1 MKITI
6 TAKEINQCTGHLVPM
21 YMALESAF
29 RGEGVESS
37 EKPSQSFLEFI
48 NSLSEKKKGPTGSIV
63 RKDNGDVVIKL
74 KPKFV
79 IECVKLSAEDT
90 IEMIKPVMSLL
101 NFTKKRSKAWDK
113 FNKKWSPKSEYEAD
127 ISDEDIK
134 QFEESLKDFE
144 ENLKD
149 FKDDMEQFRED
160 LSNSEYI

>member
-6 TAKEINQCTGHLVPM
+6 TAKEINQSVGHLVPM

-37 EKPSQSFLEFI
+37 EKPSQSFLEFV
-48 NSLSEKKKGPTGSIV
+48 NSLSEKKVGPTGSIV
-63 RKDNGDVVIKL
+63 RKDNGDIVIKL

-101 NFTKKRSKAWDK
+101 SFTKKRSKAWDK
-113 FNKKWSPKSEYEAD
+113 FNKKWSPKPKYESGVSE
-127 ISDEDIK
+127 EDIA
-134 QFEESLKDFE
+134 QFEQNLKDFE
-144 ENLKD
+144 QEVDDFEQNMDQFEKD
-149 FKDDMEQFRED
+149 
-160 LSNSEYI
+160 LNNSQPI